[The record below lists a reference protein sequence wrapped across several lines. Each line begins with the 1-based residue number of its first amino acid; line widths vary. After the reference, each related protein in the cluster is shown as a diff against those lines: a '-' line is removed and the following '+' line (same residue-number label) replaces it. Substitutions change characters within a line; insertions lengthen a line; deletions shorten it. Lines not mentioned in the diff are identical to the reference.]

1 MEAGRGVLCFE
12 ITSVGRAERLVG
24 KGRWRETPWE
34 DGCPLGGDKEALDG
48 PKALKGA
55 KLCPQRQFRG
65 EMLTC
70 QVGRERKVERGAERC
85 LICAV
90 RQVAVPPTVGSRKR
104 PLMQGFQGHGVNR
117 LPAFSMLPASAIFSK
132 VSTQGRPVGGARGI
146 LFLLLLGRRL
156 CLHLVP
162 ASPQKAVL
170 DSSVLPLCLEDFLW
184 KWTSASLQPVIP
196 QDLALDGPQVRS
208 HFSYSRGAGWR
219 AGGLEGFL

>member
-1 MEAGRGVLCFE
+1 ME
-12 ITSVGRAERLVG
+12 
-24 KGRWRETPWE
+24 
-34 DGCPLGGDKEALDG
+34 G

-65 EMLTC
+65 EMMTC

-104 PLMQGFQGHGVNR
+104 PLMQGFQSHGVNR
-117 LPAFSMLPASAIFSK
+117 LPAFSMLPASAIFLK

-146 LFLLLLGRRL
+146 LFLLPSG
-156 CLHLVP
+156 
-162 ASPQKAVL
+162 QKAL
-170 DSSVLPLCLEDFLW
+170 SRPGSGLSSKGSPGQLSVAPLFRSPLW

-208 HFSYSRGAGWR
+208 HFSYSRGAGWG

>member
-117 LPAFSMLPASAIFSK
+117 LPAFSMLPASAIFLK

-146 LFLLLLGRRL
+146 LFLLPSGQKALSPPGSSLSSKGSPGQLSVAPLFRRFSME
-156 CLHLVP
+156 VDFSIPP
-162 ASPQKAVL
+162 ASHTPR
-170 DSSVLPLCLEDFLW
+170 PG
-184 KWTSASLQPVIP
+184 T
-196 QDLALDGPQVRS
+196 
-208 HFSYSRGAGWR
+208 
-219 AGGLEGFL
+219 